1 MPRLPPVA
9 ISPQMRLRAR
19 FWPGLTHSTAT
30 FFQSHSSSSATNWA
44 SPVSVPCP
52 ISERAMRI
60 TQVSSG
66 RTTTQALISL
76 PALAAVAA
84 SAVPMKGRLNPSAS
98 PPPAAAEPTMNLR
111 RERLVALTRDI
122 FFMVVSSGLLRHVR
136 RHVHA
141 GADALI
147 GAAAADVGHRRVDVG
162 VGGVR
167 ILLEQRTGRH
177 DLPRLAVAALRH
189 VELRPGLLHRV
200 RARARQ
206 PFDRDGGLDAPD
218 RHGAGALH
226 LAVDM
231 HRAGAALRDPAAVLR
246 AGQAD
251 LLADD
256 PQERRLG
263 LHLHVAD
270 LAVDIEFCHD
280 RPPLTRWRIL
290 TEKSC
295 RWAEPERL
303 PRRGESITHPE
314 GAEASGPRRDCYF
327 PRCLSKNRAISSN
340 ASLVYGAPT

>member
-9 ISPQMRLRAR
+9 MSPQMRLRAR
-19 FWPGLTHSTAT
+19 FWPGVTHSATT
-30 FFQSHSSSSATNWA
+30 FFQSHSSSSATSWA

-60 TQVSSG
+60 AQVLSG
-66 RTTTQALISL
+66 RTTTQALTSV
-76 PALAAVAA
+76 PAPVAA
-84 SAVPMKGRLNPSAS
+84 SADPMKGRLNPSAS

-141 GADALI
+141 GADTLI

-206 PFDRDGGLDAPD
+206 PFDGDDLVGGLDAPD
-218 RHGAGALH
+218 RHGAGAPH
-226 LAVDM
+226 LAVDV
-231 HRAGAALRDPAAVLR
+231 HGAGAALRDTAAVLR
-246 AGQAD
+246 AGQTD

-256 PQERRLG
+256 PQERRPG

-270 LAVDIEFCHD
+270 LAVDVEFYHE
-280 RPPLTRWRIL
+280 RPPLT
-290 TEKSC
+290 
-295 RWAEPERL
+295 
-303 PRRGESITHPE
+303 
-314 GAEASGPRRDCYF
+314 
-327 PRCLSKNRAISSN
+327 
-340 ASLVYGAPT
+340 

>member
-44 SPVSVPCP
+44 RPVSVPCP
-52 ISERAMRI
+52 ISERAMRM

-111 RERLVALTRDI
+111 RERLVALTRAM

-147 GAAAADVGHRRVDVG
+147 GAAAADVGHGRVDVG

-177 DLPRLAVAALRH
+177 DLPGLAVAALRH
-189 VELRPGLLHRV
+189 VELRPGLLHRMGAG
-200 RARARQ
+200 RGKS
-206 PFDRDGGLDAPD
+206 FDRDDPVAGLDFADRNGTGAP
-218 RHGAGALH
+218 H
-226 LAVDM
+226 LAVDV
-231 HRAGAALRDPAAVLR
+231 HGTGAALRDAAAVLR
-246 AGQAD
+246 AGQAH

-256 PQERRLG
+256 PQERRPG

-270 LAVDIEFCHD
+270 LAVDIEFCHE
-280 RPPLTRWRIL
+280 RPPLTLR
-290 TEKSC
+290 
-295 RWAEPERL
+295 
-303 PRRGESITHPE
+303 
-314 GAEASGPRRDCYF
+314 
-327 PRCLSKNRAISSN
+327 
-340 ASLVYGAPT
+340 